1 MYKFIYFSLADA
13 LLVFCHSVEGQQI
26 ALRSLLIIPSFM
38 FLGWHDAAEGWLAV
52 ILKSQSQSGLDFISI
67 WRHLIFSLASSS
79 FRNKVQKHAIS
90 YHGAASI
97 YSHFCPYLSTAGS
110 FCHQNCTSCCWHAWH
125 GGLSSLSLTFFL
137 FVSSSFISPP
147 CHQSLSPS
155 IPQSGR
161 LSSFLNILK
170 LMYLTQR
177 SALSLSV
184 SHSVC
189 LPSAFP
195 AVFHHLSFWNWFTGC
210 NVAHLVLAEWRSWR
224 TKLDFLLNP
233 CPFSFSAGL
242 SCCDIFLQFL

>member
-1 MYKFIYFSLADA
+1 MYKFIYFSLADT
-13 LLVFCHSVEGQQI
+13 LLVFSYSVEGQQI

-38 FLGWHDAAEGWLAV
+38 FLGWHDTARMAGCHFKITTTVADTV
-52 ILKSQSQSGLDFISI
+52 ISI
-67 WRHLIFSLASSS
+67 WRHLFW
-79 FRNKVQKHAIS
+79 
-90 YHGAASI
+90 
-97 YSHFCPYLSTAGS
+97 S
-110 FCHQNCTSCCWHAWH
+110 FCSESVLQVLEIKYRNMQWAITERHRSTRTFAHIYLPLAPSVIKTALPAVDTPDMEVCS
-125 GGLSSLSLTFFL
+125 LSLSLTFFL

-210 NVAHLVLAEWRSWR
+210 NVANLVLAE
-224 TKLDFLLNP
+224 
-233 CPFSFSAGL
+233 
-242 SCCDIFLQFL
+242 